1 MRKPVHKSGQYEDQ
15 NYNPERELWFAVIER
30 AIKDYSSF
38 FEKTLTTSKG
48 TLGNYHFIAP
58 RKSDNFCLKAI
69 YELERLRWFIF
80 STEKEEFNLEYLA
93 EQLYEDGR
101 GVIAKIRKEAHRQ
114 FMACLEKSK
123 DRESLAQL
131 ISHIY
136 ENMPE
141 LVKKD

>member
-1 MRKPVHKSGQYEDQ
+1 MPISIDYQQY

-30 AIKDYSSF
+30 AVKDYAAF
-38 FEKTLTTSKG
+38 FDKALDAKKG
-48 TLGNYHFIAP
+48 LLGSYHFIAP

-69 YELERLRWFIF
+69 YELERLRWFLF
-80 STEKEEFNLEYLA
+80 SNEKEEFNLAFLA
-93 EQLYEDGR
+93 EQLYDDGS
-101 GVIAKIRKEAHRQ
+101 GVVTQIREEAKRL
-114 FMACLEKSK
+114 FLFGLENSK
-123 DRESLAQL
+123 DRESLSRL